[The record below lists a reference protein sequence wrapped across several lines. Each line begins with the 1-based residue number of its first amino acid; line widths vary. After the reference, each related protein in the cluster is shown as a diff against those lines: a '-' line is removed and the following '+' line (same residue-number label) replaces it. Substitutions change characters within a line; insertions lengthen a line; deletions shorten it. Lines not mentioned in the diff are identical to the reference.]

1 MFKIDT
7 ASNRLSRLKQRSFG
21 ELGFR
26 ERENLQE
33 WLISSP
39 DAFGEELLI
48 IQKEFDG
55 FDETRERLDLLAL
68 DKNGQLVLIENKLD
82 DSGRDLVW
90 QALKYAAYC
99 SSLKT
104 SQIIDLFRSYLDRH
118 HNGTGSQ
125 ATTIISEFL
134 DGADLDETVLNEGN
148 SQRIM
153 LVAANFR
160 KEVTATVMWLLSH
173 GLQVQCF
180 KVTPYSLGEELVL
193 DMQQI
198 IPTPEAEEFMIGIA
212 GKEKSEAQ
220 AAGVVRRSHRLRMEF
235 WTATLSALRSAGQ
248 TRYANISPSKDNWIS
263 TGSGISGC
271 HYALV
276 LSSKNVRVQLN
287 LESSER
293 DQNKAIFD
301 ALETQKEKIEADFGG
316 KLNWLRLDDNKVS
329 RIVASHECDG
339 FNKDNWPAM
348 IAWLVKQRA
357 QLENAISEEL
367 KSAARHLKSISID
380 D

>member
-1 MFKIDT
+1 MFKIDPAT
-7 ASNRLSRLKQRSFG
+7 NRLSRLKHRSFG

-39 DAFGEELLI
+39 DAFGEDLLI

-90 QALKYAAYC
+90 QSLKYAAYC

-104 SQIIDLFRSYLDRH
+104 SQIIEIFRSYLDRH
-118 HNGTGSQ
+118 HGGTGSE
-125 ATTIISEFL
+125 AATIISEFL
-134 DGADLDETVLNEGN
+134 DGADLEETVLNEGN

-153 LVAANFR
+153 MVAANFR
-160 KEVTATVMWLLSH
+160 KEVTATVMWLLGH
-173 GLQVQCF
+173 GLSIQCF
-180 KVTPYSLGEELVL
+180 KVTPYSLGDELIL
-193 DMQQI
+193 DVQQI

-220 AAGVVRRSHRLRMEF
+220 AAGAVRRSHRLRLEF
-235 WTATLSALRSAGQ
+235 WTETLAALRSAGQ

-263 TGSGISGC
+263 TGSGVSGC
-271 HYALV
+271 HYSLI
-276 LSSKNVRVQLN
+276 LSSKEVRVQLN
-287 LESSER
+287 LESAER

-301 ALETQKEKIEADFGG
+301 ALEAQKAKIEAAFGG
-316 KLNWLRLDDNKVS
+316 ALKWLRLDDNKVS
-329 RIVASHECDG
+329 RIVAAHDCDG
-339 FNKDNWPAM
+339 FNKDNWPEM
-348 IAWLVKQRA
+348 IAWLVDHRA
-357 QLENAISEEL
+357 RLEKAISEDL
-367 KSAARHLKSISID
+367 KTAARKLRTVVIED
-380 D
+380 

>member
-125 ATTIISEFL
+125 ATSIISEFL

>member
-1 MFKIDT
+1 MFKIDAAT
-7 ASNRLSRLKQRSFG
+7 NSLSRLKQRSFS

-26 ERENLQE
+26 ERDNLQE

-90 QALKYAAYC
+90 QSLKYAAYC

-104 SQIIDLFRSYLDRH
+104 SQIIEIFRSYLDRH
-118 HNGTGSQ
+118 MGGTGSE
-125 ATTIISEFL
+125 AASIISEFL
-134 DGADLDETVLNEGN
+134 DGADLEETVLNEGN

-160 KEVTATVMWLLSH
+160 KEVTATVMWLLGH

-180 KVTPYSLGEELVL
+180 RVTPYSLGEELIL

-220 AAGVVRRSHRLRMEF
+220 TAGVMRRSHRLRLEF
-235 WTATLSALRSAGQ
+235 WTETLAALRSAGL
-248 TRYANISPSKDNWIS
+248 TRYANISPTRDNWIS
-263 TGSGISGC
+263 TGTGVSGC
-271 HYALV
+271 NYSLV
-276 LSSKNVRVQLN
+276 LLSTGVRVQLN
-287 LESSER
+287 LESPDR
-293 DQNKAIFD
+293 DQNKSIFD
-301 ALETQKEKIEADFGG
+301 ALAAKKTKIENAFKGQ
-316 KLNWLRLDDNKVS
+316 LNWLRLDENKAS
-329 RIVASHECDG
+329 RIVASQEFDG
-339 FNKDNWPAM
+339 FNKDDWPNM
-348 IAWLVKQRA
+348 IAWLIDNRA
-357 QLENAISEEL
+357 RLEEAISDDL
-367 KSAARHLKSISID
+367 KAAARGLRTVAIED
-380 D
+380 